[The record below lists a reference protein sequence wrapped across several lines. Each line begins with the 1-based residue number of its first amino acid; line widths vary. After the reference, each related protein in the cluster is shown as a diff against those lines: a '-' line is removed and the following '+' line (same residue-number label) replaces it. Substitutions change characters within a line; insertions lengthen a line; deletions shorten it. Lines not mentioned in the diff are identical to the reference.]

1 MKTAQLSPHPTRSS
15 SRIPPPLIKEFAAWF
30 DNETEGLAMRANVTT
45 PVIAPNQPEN
55 FFDLLGQGV
64 CEATFDLALRFF
76 ARQKVLSGMSGG
88 RTDGPASELML

>member
-1 MKTAQLSPHPTRSS
+1 
-15 SRIPPPLIKEFAAWF
+15 
-30 DNETEGLAMRANVTT
+30 MRANVTT

-76 ARQKVLSGMSGG
+76 ARQKVLSGMSGASYQV
-88 RTDGPASELML
+88 PARRSSSKKSRMNLRRLPFRRVGC